1 MTEEQKN
8 KDFIQLYRNHIDDIS
23 RLARE
28 NGRAYD
34 LFMLLIK
41 HMDGT
46 NALAVSMVA
55 LTEIIGLSRQS
66 VSKSIKYL
74 KDNGWID
81 VLKTGSSNVY
91 IVNPDVAWTSY
102 GNQKQYCKF
111 RANVL
116 LASSEN
122 AEYLNNPKATTHFKT
137 VDKEFMK
144 SVQANREQ
152 FEKECEVIKAMQLKP
167 LENQNTTFQGYFF
180 KSSKDFIHV
189 NGTGATN
196 GSEDKE
202 LT

>member
-8 KDFIQLYRNHIDDIS
+8 KDFIQLYRDHVDDVA

-46 NALAVSMVA
+46 NALCVSYQA
-55 LTEIIGLSRQS
+55 LTELLGISDSTLKRAIR
-66 VSKSIKYL
+66 YL
-74 KDNGWID
+74 KDNGWVC
-81 VLKTGSSNVY
+81 VLKSGTSNVY

-111 RANVL
+111 KTNVL
-116 LASSEN
+116 LSSSEN

-137 VDKEFMK
+137 VDNEFMK
-144 SVQANREQ
+144 SVQANKERY
-152 FEKECEVIKAMQLKP
+152 EKECEILKAM
-167 LENQNTTFQGYFF
+167 
-180 KSSKDFIHV
+180 
-189 NGTGATN
+189 
-196 GSEDKE
+196 
-202 LT
+202 